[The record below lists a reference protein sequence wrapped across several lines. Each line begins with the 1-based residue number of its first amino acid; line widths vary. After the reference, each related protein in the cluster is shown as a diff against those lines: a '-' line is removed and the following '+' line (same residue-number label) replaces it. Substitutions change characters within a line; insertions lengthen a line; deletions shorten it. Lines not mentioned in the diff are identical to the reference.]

1 MRYDHDSIINNRTL
15 ENLNDL
21 FDNMVRYA
29 VANTPYILHTISYS
43 ICQ

>member
-21 FDNMVRYA
+21 FDNMVRYT
-29 VANTPYILHTISYS
+29 VANTP
-43 ICQ
+43 